1 MAEVNKRLF
10 VLRKYKK
17 GPIIPDLYF
26 NNKMVAKHK
35 RDQLGGTTVVSY
47 GPDHRRSTDAE

>member
-1 MAEVNKRLF
+1 MVEVGKRLF
-10 VLRKYKK
+10 ILRKYKK

-47 GPDHRRSTDAE
+47 GPDHRRANHAE